1 MSRRSDEE
9 IDLPDDLLGDGDAVP
24 VPHVLAM
31 SGQKPFGQN
40 DLEKSAQTESAQ
52 GANPLQTAGSSQA
65 ASPLQGAKPQGAKP
79 SQVET
84 PSVNDKAGKPSFWRR
99 RGEKKVRPEPSDGC
113 FSAKVIQET
122 WIPIL
127 LAAIAILLV
136 FASGVVFGM
145 VLTQT
150 AAMQP
155 VKAMLPARAWLPVLA
170 LTERGSAAALLA
182 PLVAPTGVI
191 LFLLAA
197 IYAFLRSRSSGNHQ
211 SLWALM
217 GWILLALF
225 LAGIL

>member
-52 GANPLQTAGSSQA
+52 GANPLQTAGSSQ
-65 ASPLQGAKPQGAKP
+65 
-79 SQVET
+79 VET
-84 PSVNDKAGKPSFWRR
+84 PSVNDKAGKPSYWLR